1 MKKIEV
7 YEPYFFLFFGLFHL
21 HRIWGLVDR
30 ESYAS
35 FWVGVMENKG
45 IFYFVLMGILAVLCI
60 LGIRTFFK
68 NLHNNYWWSWIYLF
82 GGSYVLFDL
91 FAIAMGWTFWK
102 NLILAMYDTDAWY
115 WNVLWVSFIVLGLL
129 VFVLGIHLLKKKNNV
144 VASVKQ

>member
-60 LGIRTFFK
+60 LGIRIFFK
-68 NLHNNYWWSWIYLF
+68 NLHNNYWWRWIYLF

-91 FAIAMGWTFWK
+91 LAIAMG
-102 NLILAMYDTDAWY
+102 
-115 WNVLWVSFIVLGLL
+115 
-129 VFVLGIHLLKKKNNV
+129 
-144 VASVKQ
+144 

>member
-1 MKKIEV
+1 MKKI
-7 YEPYFFLFFGLFHL
+7 YKFEPWFFMFFGIFHL

-30 ESYAS
+30 NSYAT
-35 FWVGVMENKG
+35 FWINVMESKG
-45 IFYFVLMGILAVLCI
+45 LFYFVLMGILTVLCV
-60 LGIRTFFK
+60 LGIITFFK
-68 NLHNNYWWSWIYLF
+68 NSRHNYWWRWIYLF

-91 FAIAMGWTFWK
+91 IAIAMGWTFWK

-115 WNVLWVSFIVLGLL
+115 WNVLWVAFIVLGLF